1 MAETGSYIPPQ
12 SPIAIQPGDKG
23 FEIVGKGYNRWLW
36 TFPDW
41 KKGKKKII
49 DPNAN
54 WGLNAKPMSQ
64 DEINKKMKGLYLT
77 EGFLEKIKEDMKHV
91 INYESF
97 LNESKIFEA
106 DDTKTSPV
114 EISPTKTQISVVKTQ
129 KEDGKDPK
137 TKKPKFEVLN
147 GAIRLIYPGKKQI
160 DYKIESKSA
169 FYSGPIVPTNFF
181 KSTKGDYYVM
191 MTNAGQTQ
199 RIETEDINKVI
210 KGYKGGETSMT
221 IPVYKDLLG
230 IPTKLADLIFKKTS
244 DFSDL
249 K

>member
-77 EGFLEKIKEDMKHV
+77 EVFQNKIEESMKHV
-91 INYESF
+91 VNFDSF
-97 LNESKIFEA
+97 LNEGKIFEA
-106 DDTKTSPV
+106 DTIGKETEPV
-114 EISPTKTQISVVKTQ
+114 KLGSINISVVKTQ
-129 KEDGKDPK
+129 QKKGTDPETKQPIYK
-137 TKKPKFEVLN
+137 TIN
-147 GAIRLIYPGKKQI
+147 GAVRFSAPGKKPI
-160 DYKIESKSA
+160 DYKIDIAITFGYEGA
-169 FYSGPIVPTNFF
+169 VVPSNLKYEQGKGYIITTNVGQQE
-181 KSTKGDYYVM
+181 TIKGTDM
-191 MTNAGQTQ
+191 S
-199 RIETEDINKVI
+199 KVI
-210 KGYKGGETSMT
+210 TAYKQGKNEIE
-221 IPVYKDLLG
+221 IPGMV
-230 IPTKLADLIFKKTS
+230 ADLKFKRTW
-244 DFSDL
+244 DFQDV